1 MLYCLLQLCCV
12 TVVFFNRAARR
23 IPTLEP
29 MARQA
34 ILWSLA
40 VLRAG
45 DDFANHNIMK
55 CNPEFTED
63 QDAKRQP
70 FIFESAGSCLR
81 SAKKCINYRC
91 FRLCSVNGLHPR
103 GVPVPLPVLKR
114 ETGGLDYT
122 HYSMSILTLESAG
135 LNYIYCSVS
144 ILTLESARLNY
155 VYCSMSILTLESGG
169 LDLYALFHVNTDAGM
184 YKSGFYPLL
193 HVSTGAEICR
203 AKSCTL
209 FQVNTGAGMHKS
221 MLCTLLNAN

>member
-23 IPTLEP
+23 TPTLEP

-55 CNPEFTED
+55 CNPEFTEE

-122 HYSMSILTLESAG
+122 HYSMSILTLESAR
-135 LNYIYCSVS
+135 LNYIYCSV
-144 ILTLESARLNY
+144 
-155 VYCSMSILTLESGG
+155 SILTLESGG

-193 HVSTGAEICR
+193 HVSTDAEICR

-209 FQVNTGAGMHKS
+209 LQVNTGAGMHKS
-221 MLCTLLNAN
+221 MLSTQLNAN